1 MLERRVRQEV
11 SCTASPCYRPY
22 SSERPLVRTRKAAQ
36 SSDLSKEIPSKTARP
51 KVKRISF
58 LTIIAALSVVGFP
71 AVRTIRGLMMLGYED
86 SAIGRVRVIS
96 AAETE
101 FAKVHLELG
110 YTCTLSQLPHTEEIT
125 RILRQDQI
133 DNGYAFKIGGCQ
145 AAAAKKP
152 ISTYNITA
160 RPLNMGQP
168 AFCSDQS
175 GILMS
180 DEGGSVEKC
189 LAKRSPFP

>member
-1 MLERRVRQEV
+1 M
-11 SCTASPCYRPY
+11 
-22 SSERPLVRTRKAAQ
+22 
-36 SSDLSKEIPSKTARP
+36 SKETPSKTARP
-51 KVKRISF
+51 KVKRISR
-58 LTIIAALSVVGFP
+58 LIIIAGLSLVGFF
-71 AVRTIRGLMMLGYED
+71 AVRTIRGLMMLGDVD

-96 AAETE
+96 AAEAE
-101 FAKVHLELG
+101 FAKVHPELG
-110 YTCTLSQLPHTEEIT
+110 YTCTLSQLPDTEEIT

-145 AAAAKKP
+145 ATAAKNP
-152 ISTYNITA
+152 MSTYNITA